1 MIRPIGSMLDDFAS
15 QNSISFHMPGHKGVA
30 SFLEPGFLCYD
41 ITELPVSDNLY
52 EPKGVIKESQDYYAQ
67 YLNAGSIYYLVNG
80 SSTGVISSILSLCDF
95 NKVLFCRN
103 IHVSAVSG
111 MILSGITPCFVY
123 GDNSEFITEKD
134 IISAMDEHS
143 PDALFL
149 VYPDY
154 RGDCFD
160 LEKICIE
167 AHRRKILVIVDSAHG
182 AGFPFSDR
190 LPLDCGTAGADIWTI
205 SMHKTLA
212 SVNQSAVLCLSKDIN
227 SGIEIK
233 RYINLIQTTSPSYP
247 ILASIEYA
255 LAESSEN
262 GSAMYEDLYCCV
274 SNFLPKLSI
283 NGLSVKKN
291 PVAFDNDFSRIVIS
305 SDYLNGFALSKML
318 AASNIYVE
326 AADSDSVLLLTSIYN
341 NESDFEK
348 FINAVSEIRIF
359 DDNMKYTYYRYADDI
374 VLSPRD
380 AFFGHGTEVPLKEA
394 TGRISCDPIGCYP
407 PGIPVILPGCRI
419 TTEQA
424 EYLLAMEDLGYDLF
438 GLCEHKVRVL
448 EGKCL

>member
-30 SFLEPGFLCYD
+30 SFLGPGFLCYD
-41 ITELPVSDNLY
+41 ITELPGSDNLY
-52 EPKGVIKESQDYYAQ
+52 EPNGVIKESQDFYAK
-67 YLNAGSIYYLVNG
+67 YLNAGSINYLVNG
-80 SSTGVISSILSLCDF
+80 SSAGVISSILSLCDV
-95 NKVLFCRN
+95 NKVLFSRN

-111 MILSGITPCFVY
+111 IILSGIMPHFIY
-123 GDNSEFITEKD
+123 GDNSGFITEND
-134 IISAMDEHS
+134 IITAMDEYS

-160 LEKICIE
+160 LEKVCAE
-167 AHRRKILVIVDSAHG
+167 AHRRDILVVVDSAHG
-182 AGFPFSDR
+182 AGFSFSDR
-190 LPLDCGTAGADIWTI
+190 LPLDCGRAGADIWTI
-205 SMHKTLA
+205 SLHKTLA
-212 SVNQSAVLCLSKDIN
+212 SVNQSAVLCLSEDMT
-227 SGIEIK
+227 GRTDIK
-233 RYINLIQTTSPSYP
+233 RYINLVQTTSPSYP

-262 GSAMYEDLYCCV
+262 GSAMYDELFRHISD
-274 SNFLPKLSI
+274 FLSRLSI
-283 NGLSVKKN
+283 NGYFSAKKN
-291 PVAFDNDFSRIVIS
+291 PMAFDNDFSRILIGCDNLS
-305 SDYLNGFALSKML
+305 GFALSKML

-341 NESDFEK
+341 DESDFER
-348 FINAVSEIRIF
+348 FLDAVSKIKLS
-359 DDNMKYTYYRYADDI
+359 DDNKLYMEYCYSDDI

-380 AFFGHGTEVPLKEA
+380 AFFGHGTLVPLKEA
-394 TGRISCDPIGCYP
+394 PGRISCDSVGCYP

-419 TTEQA
+419 STEQA
-424 EYLLAMEDLGYDLF
+424 EYLLLMEDLGYDLF

-448 EGKCL
+448 EE